1 MEIKEFIKLSDVLWE
16 IPADFRKGMQVPA
29 RIFAS
34 EELLVQA
41 LKDRGINQLIN
52 VTFLPGIQG
61 APVVMPDIHE
71 GYGFPIG
78 AVAATDLSSG
88 VISPGG
94 IGYDINCGV
103 RLLKSNFS
111 LDEIKSKLESIA
123 SEIYSLVPSGVGKS
137 GNTKLNDNEL
147 NKVLNYGC
155 KYAETQGWAHSSDL
169 DFIES
174 NGSMAQAESDS
185 VSKLAKDR
193 GRNQLGTM
201 GAGNHFVEINNIDKI
216 FDEEAAKVFGLYKNQ
231 IVIQIHTGSR
241 GLGHQVATDYL
252 KQMVSSMK
260 KYDIELP
267 DRELAAAPIDSDDG
281 RRYFAAMA
289 ASANYAWTN
298 RQLITWEIREAWK
311 NVFGKAGKQL
321 DILYDVAHN
330 IAKIEEHTINGEKK
344 KVLVHRKGSTR
355 AFPAGNVELPPIYR
369 SIGQPVLIPGSMGT
383 ASYVLVGSK
392 AAMELSF
399 ASTCHGAG
407 RLLSR
412 TAAMKKISGDELKKE
427 LNQRGIVI
435 NTASVKGL
443 AEEAPDAYKDVNS
456 VVNVVERAGIAKIVA
471 KLKPLAVI
479 KG

>member
-1 MEIKEFIKLSDVLWE
+1 MELREFIKLSDVLWE
-16 IPADFRKGMQVPA
+16 IPVDFRKGMKVSA
-29 RIFAS
+29 RIFAT
-34 EELLVQA
+34 EEMLVQA
-41 LKDRGINQLIN
+41 LKDRGVNQLIN
-52 VTFLPGIQG
+52 VTFLPGIQET
-61 APVVMPDIHE
+61 PVVMPDIHE

-78 AVAATDLSSG
+78 AVAATDLNNG

-103 RLLKSNFS
+103 RLLKSNFT
-111 LDEIKSKLESIA
+111 LEEIKSKIESIA

-155 KYAETQGWAHSSDL
+155 KYAEAQGWTHSNDL

-174 NGSMAQAESDS
+174 NGNMTQAESDS

-201 GAGNHFVEINNIDKI
+201 GAGNHFVEVNYIDKI
-216 FDEEAAKVFGLYKNQ
+216 FDDEAAKIFGLYKNQ

-267 DRELAAAPIDSDDG
+267 DRELAASPFDSEEG
-281 RRYFAAMA
+281 KKYFAAMA
-289 ASANYAWTN
+289 AAANYAWTN

-311 NVFGKAGKQL
+311 NVFGKVGKHL

-330 IAKIEEHTINGEKK
+330 IAKIEEHTVKGVKK

-355 AFPAGNVELPPIYR
+355 AFPAGNVELPAIYR

-383 ASYVLVGSK
+383 ASYVLVGSSS
-392 AAMELSF
+392 AMELSF

-412 TAAMKKISGDELKKE
+412 TAAMKRIKGDELKKE
-427 LNQRGIVI
+427 LNQRGIVV

-471 KLKPLAVI
+471 RLKPLAVI

>member
-1 MEIKEFIKLSDVLWE
+1 MEVKEFIKLSDVLWE
-16 IPADFRKGMQVPA
+16 IPVDFRKGMQVPA
-29 RIFAS
+29 RVFAN

-41 LKDRGINQLIN
+41 FKDRAINQLIN
-52 VTFLPGIQG
+52 VTFLPGIQET
-61 APVVMPDIHE
+61 PVVMPDIHE

-155 KYAETQGWAHSSDL
+155 KYAETQGWAHSNDL

-174 NGSMAQAESDS
+174 NGSMTQAESDS

-201 GAGNHFVEINNIDKI
+201 GAGNHFVEINYIDKI

-260 KYDIELP
+260 KYEIELP

-330 IAKIEEHTINGEKK
+330 IAKIEEHTINGKTK

-355 AFPAGNVELPPIYR
+355 AFPAGNAELPPIYR

-383 ASYVLVGSK
+383 ASYVLVGSND
-392 AAMELSF
+392 AMELSF

-412 TAAMKKISGDELKKE
+412 TAAMKKINGDELKKE